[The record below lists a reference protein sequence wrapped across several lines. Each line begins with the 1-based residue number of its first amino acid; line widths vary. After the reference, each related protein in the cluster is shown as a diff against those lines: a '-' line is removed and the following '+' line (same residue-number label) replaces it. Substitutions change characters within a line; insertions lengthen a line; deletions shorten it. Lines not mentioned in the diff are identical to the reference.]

1 MLEIRAHTRS
11 GRSVSFWTPPREIRA
26 KPRRKAEKKAR
37 IRCRSRGSW
46 AEDER
51 GLHRLEV
58 SPQRF
63 FSDPT
68 SDTVTNQ
75 NPEFQ
80 TAGTATTPAALPS
93 TILLVDDDC
102 EVRSALRAALAPRF
116 QILEA
121 ENGRYALGVLAE
133 HIPDLII
140 SDVSM
145 PDMDGVSLLRE
156 IRNRDLDIPVIL
168 VTGEPALDGAVK
180 AVEYGALR
188 YLTKPVEPSLL
199 HELVDQAIGMRQMAL
214 AKREMFHLTDGR
226 QGTASDFAGQLTRFE
241 RAVDSIYL
249 HFQPIWSVQAG
260 QAVGFECLLRCDE
273 PSLKQP
279 PDLIQAAEE
288 LGRTEEIGRAI
299 RQAAVEALAS
309 LPASARLFVNLHY
322 ADLNDPELFDPNTPF
337 TQASDRIVLEI
348 TERESLEAIANAQD
362 KVHQLREFGFEI
374 AMDDL
379 GAGHNGLAAFT
390 QLGPEVVKL
399 DMKLIRN
406 VDREERQCEL
416 VRVMHDFCIARGMRV
431 IAEGVETREELE
443 ALVAIG
449 VDLFQGYL
457 IARPESKIRI
467 PDDPLGPQPGDEV

>member
-1 MLEIRAHTRS
+1 MT
-11 GRSVSFWTPPREIRA
+11 
-26 KPRRKAEKKAR
+26 
-37 IRCRSRGSW
+37 
-46 AEDER
+46 
-51 GLHRLEV
+51 V

-63 FSDPT
+63 FPDPPSNT
-68 SDTVTNQ
+68 EMNQ

-80 TAGTATTPAALPS
+80 ATGTAPDAATLPS
-93 TILLVDDDC
+93 TILLVDDDS
-102 EVRSALRAALAPRF
+102 EVRSALRATLAPRF
-116 QILEA
+116 KILEA
-121 ENGRYALGVLAE
+121 ENGRYALGVLSE
-133 HIPDLII
+133 HVPDLII

-156 IRNRDLDIPVIL
+156 IRSRDMDIPVIL

-188 YLTKPVEPSLL
+188 YLTKPVDPSVL
-199 HELVDQAIGMRQMAL
+199 HELVEHAIGMRQMAQ

-226 QGTASDFAGQLTRFE
+226 PGTASDFAGQLTRFE

-249 HFQPIWSVQAG
+249 HFQPIWSVKEG
-260 QAVGFECLLRCDE
+260 KPVGFECLLRCSE

-299 RQAAVEALAS
+299 RHAAVEALPR
-309 LPASARLFVNLHY
+309 LPEAARLFVNLHY

-416 VRVMHDFCIARGMRV
+416 VQVMHDFCIARGMRV

-457 IARPESKIRI
+457 IARPEAKIRI
-467 PDDPLGPQPGDEV
+467 PADPLRPRPDHEG

>member
-1 MLEIRAHTRS
+1 MA
-11 GRSVSFWTPPREIRA
+11 
-26 KPRRKAEKKAR
+26 
-37 IRCRSRGSW
+37 
-46 AEDER
+46 
-51 GLHRLEV
+51 V

-63 FSDPT
+63 FPDPRFNT
-68 SDTVTNQ
+68 EMNQ
-75 NPEFQ
+75 NPDFQ
-80 TAGTATTPAALPS
+80 TSGTAQTAANSPS

-102 EVRSALRAALAPRF
+102 DVRSALRAALAPRF

-121 ENGRYALGVLAE
+121 ENGRYALGVLSE
-133 HIPDLII
+133 HVPDLII

-156 IRNRDLDIPVIL
+156 IRSRDLDIPVIL
-168 VTGEPALDGAVK
+168 VTGEPELDGAVK

-188 YLTKPVEPSLL
+188 YLTKPVDPGVLQD
-199 HELVDQAIGMRQMAL
+199 LVEQAIGMRQMAQ
-214 AKREMFHLTDGR
+214 AKREMFHLTDGTM
-226 QGTASDFAGQLTRFE
+226 GTASDFAGQLTRFE

-249 HFQPIWSVQAG
+249 KFQPIWSVEQG
-260 QAVGFECLLRCDE
+260 EAVGFECLLRCSE
-273 PSLKQP
+273 SSLKEP

-299 RQAAVEALAS
+299 RHAAVEALPD

-322 ADLNDPELFDPNTPF
+322 ADLNDPELFDPSTTF
-337 TQASDRIVLEI
+337 TQASNRIVLEI

-362 KVHQLREFGFEI
+362 KVQQLRSFGFEI

-406 VDREERQCEL
+406 VDQEERQCEL
-416 VRVMHDFCIARGMRV
+416 VRVMHDFCVARGMRV
-431 IAEGVETREELE
+431 IAEGVETREELK
-443 ALVAIG
+443 ALVEIG

-457 IARPESKIRI
+457 IARPESRIRI
-467 PDDPLGPQPGDEV
+467 PPDPLRPRPNRED

>member
-1 MLEIRAHTRS
+1 M
-11 GRSVSFWTPPREIRA
+11 
-26 KPRRKAEKKAR
+26 
-37 IRCRSRGSW
+37 
-46 AEDER
+46 
-51 GLHRLEV
+51 
-58 SPQRF
+58 
-63 FSDPT
+63 
-68 SDTVTNQ
+68 NQ
-75 NPEFQ
+75 NTELQ
-80 TAGTATTPAALPS
+80 ETGTAPLAAISPS
-93 TILLVDDDC
+93 TILLVDDDR
-102 EVRSALRAALAPRF
+102 EVRSALRALLAPHY

-121 ENGRYALGVLAE
+121 ENGCYALGVLSE
-133 HIPDLII
+133 HVPDLII

-156 IRNRDLDIPVIL
+156 IRSRDMDIPVIL

-188 YLTKPVEPSLL
+188 YLTKPVDPTVL

-214 AKREMFHLTDGR
+214 AKREMFHLTDGK

-241 RAVDSIYL
+241 RAVDSIFL
-249 HFQPIWSVQAG
+249 HFQPIWSVKQAEP
-260 QAVGFECLLRCDE
+260 VGFECLLRCSE

-279 PDLIQAAEE
+279 PDLIRTAEE

-299 RQAAVEALAS
+299 RHAAVQALPS

-322 ADLNDPELFDPNTPF
+322 ADLNDPELFDPNTAF

-406 VDREERQCEL
+406 VDQEERQCEL
-416 VRVMHDFCIARGMRV
+416 VQVMHDFCVARGMRV
-431 IAEGVETREELE
+431 IAEGVETREELM

-457 IARPESKIRI
+457 IARPEGRIRI
-467 PDDPLGPQPGDEV
+467 PDDPLG

>member
-1 MLEIRAHTRS
+1 M
-11 GRSVSFWTPPREIRA
+11 
-26 KPRRKAEKKAR
+26 
-37 IRCRSRGSW
+37 
-46 AEDER
+46 
-51 GLHRLEV
+51 
-58 SPQRF
+58 
-63 FSDPT
+63 
-68 SDTVTNQ
+68 NQ

-80 TAGTATTPAALPS
+80 ETGTAPSEVDLRS
-93 TILLVDDDC
+93 TILLVDDDRD
-102 EVRSALRAALAPRF
+102 VRSALRAALGPRY

-121 ENGRYALGVLAE
+121 ENGRYALGVLSE
-133 HIPDLII
+133 HVPDLII

-156 IRNRDLDIPVIL
+156 IRGRDLDIPVIL
-168 VTGEPALDGAVK
+168 VTGEPQLDGAVK

-188 YLTKPVEPSLL
+188 YLAKPVEPSVLQ
-199 HELVDQAIGMRQMAL
+199 ELVEQAIGMRQMAQ
-214 AKREMFHLTDGR
+214 AKREMFHLTDGKT
-226 QGTASDFAGQLTRFE
+226 GTASDFAGQLSRFE

-249 HFQPIWSVQAG
+249 NFQPIWSVKKG
-260 QAVGFECLLRCDE
+260 EAVGFECLLRCSE

-299 RQAAVEALAS
+299 RHAAVEALPD
-309 LPASARLFVNLHY
+309 LPATARLFVNLHY
-322 ADLNDPELFDPNTPF
+322 ADLNDPELFDPSTPF
-337 TQASDRIVLEI
+337 TQASNRIVLEI

-362 KVHQLREFGFEI
+362 KVQQLRSFGFEI

-406 VDREERQCEL
+406 VDQEERQCEL
-416 VRVMHDFCIARGMRV
+416 VRVMHNFCIARGMRV
-431 IAEGVETREELE
+431 IAEGVETREELQ

-467 PDDPLGPQPGDEV
+467 PPDPLRARPDHGS